1 MITVAALAVLAGL
14 ALAPQSISVDE
25 KTVPA
30 AFRGEWNERLEDCG
44 TGNNESRL
52 RIGAREVRFYES
64 GGQVRGAF
72 LNGPYEIIIVL
83 DMSGEGQ
90 TWLASHQFTLAS
102 DGSHLSSRSEDGS
115 LFTRYRCPSA

>member
-1 MITVAALAVLAGL
+1 MTAAAALALLAGL
-14 ALAPQSISVDE
+14 ALGPHAISIDE

-44 TGNNESRL
+44 TGNNDSRL
-52 RIGAREVRFYES
+52 EIGARDVQFYES

-72 LNGPYEIIIVL
+72 LNGTYEIIIVL
-83 DMSGEGQ
+83 NMSGEGQ

-102 DGSHLSSRSEDGS
+102 DGSHLSSRSADGS
-115 LFTRYRCPSA
+115 LFTRYRCPRT